1 MASMPSFRSW
11 EPTWNRYGS
20 LVQEV
25 ALVLNPLANDLERTE
40 EVTASAATGLLDR
53 DSIDPLAAL
62 LAGLLDGRSRADRII
77 AAQCLVQRGIDID
90 RAAKATET
98 GAGATTSPPAK
109 ASKKRIGQALG
120 RALDQTKK
128 PLTQAE
134 ISEGIVSTSN
144 PSVETQT
151 VLALLGSSSTQ
162 SPLSP
167 GPTDSVESVA
177 IEVAT
182 FAQASTFGIQQ
193 TRPATTTNF
202 DMIRAAA
209 IERWAQQPS
218 TNRFETA
225 ELESDLVAGPE
236 SRPVRNARLASL
248 RKEQTLTD
256 LAQRNPEQQVI
267 ELTSARKRRKRNTIF
282 GILAVLLIS
291 TAAGQFLGRP
301 LLNRFRDRKA
311 PTLLVV
317 KDLPKQWELT
327 FATAHQPAE
336 VLNPTTVFQRFDS
349 LDKRQTVLVTT
360 VREDRRFVDSS
371 LGTPRV
377 DPANLAAANMKFQ
390 GEATASDSFPVHS
403 PPNAP
408 VMMEWKQP
416 LIPFMINQT
425 ETVVYLEAYGIPS
438 SDVRDLGR
446 RLTPRPNL
454 LQNGWF
460 TPEGFTEQIVTPRR
474 AVLEGIQSSLTFTS
488 ALDGKT
494 RVIVQMRR
502 AGEPTI
508 EIGDLRDERETV
520 ELPNGRAVK
529 FNRGFRHNYWWTESG
544 YEFSAT
550 LLRSE
555 HEDRRGFGSV
565 HQATDTFS
573 LVEPLPDRHL
583 DGVLDLLDRIRLEKS
598 EQWRSLTARYQASLR
613 ELVLL
618 DTAKIHGHS
627 IETRGVRVSVPGKG
641 TVSIVPMALCTN
653 SLCSPIYGSSDGLA
667 READLLIDDHWW
679 HFRQIAKFDKTIPK
693 YFTSPAVDRF
703 ETGEANFDSTYK
715 WWGIDFGPK
724 TTAARNANEPNL
736 LLRPLP
742 R

>member
-1 MASMPSFRSW
+1 MAETPSFHSW
-11 EPTWNRYGS
+11 EQTWNHYAQMVS
-20 LVQEV
+20 QV
-25 ALVLNPLANDLERTE
+25 AHALDPSANEADRNARI
-40 EVTASAATGLLDR
+40 TASAAAGFLDENN
-53 DSIDPLAAL
+53 IDPLAAL
-62 LAGLLDGRSRADRII
+62 LVGLLHNRSSTDRLA
-77 AAQCLVQRGIDID
+77 AAQSLMHSGIDAE
-90 RAAKATET
+90 RAASATSAT
-98 GAGATTSPPAK
+98 GSPTERIATRVA
-109 ASKKRIGQALG
+109 ARQVA
-120 RALDQTKK
+120 ALDRLVT
-128 PLTQAE
+128 P
-134 ISEGIVSTSN
+134 
-144 PSVETQT
+144 
-151 VLALLGSSSTQ
+151 
-162 SPLSP
+162 
-167 GPTDSVESVA
+167 
-177 IEVAT
+177 
-182 FAQASTFGIQQ
+182 
-193 TRPATTTNF
+193 TNF
-202 DMIRAAA
+202 DQVRAQA
-209 IERWAQQPS
+209 IALWEQR
-218 TNRFETA
+218 
-225 ELESDLVAGPE
+225 
-236 SRPVRNARLASL
+236 RPLF
-248 RKEQTLTD
+248 
-256 LAQRNPEQQVI
+256 EQQVQSQTMASNSSMFGVVDRKLKLTTERETAAAAAMEREEREQQSLQRAI
-267 ELTSARKRRKRNTIF
+267 RTRRRRQAAASLLAFVLTSAFALRSLGTR
-282 GILAVLLIS
+282 LLDRFQDEN
-291 TAAGQFLGRP
+291 GPP
-301 LLNRFRDRKA
+301 LL
-311 PTLLVV
+311 TV

-349 LDKRQTVLVTT
+349 LDKRRTVLATT

-371 LGTPRV
+371 LGTPQV
-377 DPANLAAANMKFQ
+377 DPANLAATNMKFQ

-446 RLTPRPNL
+446 RLTARPKL
-454 LQNGWF
+454 LQNGWL

-474 AVLEGIQSSLTFTS
+474 TALEGIQSSLTFTS
-488 ALDGKT
+488 TLDGKT
-494 RVIVQMRR
+494 RVIVQMRH
-502 AGEPTI
+502 ASEPTI

-520 ELPNGRAVK
+520 GLPNGRAVK

-565 HQATDTFS
+565 QQATETYS

-583 DGVLDLLDRIRLEKS
+583 DGVFDLLDRIRLEKS
-598 EQWRSLTARYQASLR
+598 EQWRSLTASYQASLR

-618 DTAKIHGHS
+618 GTAKIHGHS
-627 IETRGVRVSVPGKG
+627 IETRGVRVSVLGKG
-641 TVSIVPMALCTN
+641 IVSTTPMALCTN

-679 HFRQIAKFDKTIPK
+679 HFRQIAKFDKLIPK

-703 ETGEANFDSTYK
+703 TTGEANFDSTYK

-724 TTAARNANEPNL
+724 TTAARNANEPYL
-736 LLRPLP
+736 ILRPLP